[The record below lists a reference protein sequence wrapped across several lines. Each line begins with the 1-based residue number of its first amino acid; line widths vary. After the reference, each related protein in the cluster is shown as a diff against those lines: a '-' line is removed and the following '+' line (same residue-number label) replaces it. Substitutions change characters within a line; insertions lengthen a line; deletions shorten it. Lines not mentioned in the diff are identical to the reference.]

1 VSKATTNQFRAF
13 PKSRISRGLLGAVTA
28 PIRRSWEYIPSPWR
42 QRSFGLAY
50 GRLLHKL
57 VCLQAD
63 RKQYFATFFLRNRPE
78 LELLCRL
85 IDQKPRGSRLD
96 LCVLACSKGAEVYSI
111 AWAIRCARPD
121 LQLNI
126 HAIDISPEITKF
138 AAQGVYSL
146 ASSDALPSRDQA
158 AAKGRS
164 DIGWNTSLHQ
174 NAWMFER
181 MTKPEIDSMFEVEDD
196 QAKIRTWLKRGITWL
211 AGDACDPNLRD
222 QIRAQ
227 DIVVANRFLCHMAPP
242 AAQNCLRNIG
252 RLVTPGGYLFI
263 CGVDLDVRTAVALEL
278 GWIPV
283 PDLVRE
289 IHEGDASITSGWPL
303 EYWGLEPFDERRPSW
318 AIRFAS
324 VFQIGNAAEIAES
337 AHLGHSIVQAEL

>member
-1 VSKATTNQFRAF
+1 MSKSTTNQFQSF
-13 PKSRISRGLLGAVTA
+13 PNSRISRRLLGAVIA
-28 PIRRSWEYIPSPWR
+28 PIRRSWKYIPSSWR

-57 VCLQAD
+57 VCLQAE

-78 LELLCRL
+78 LELLSRL
-85 IDQKPRGSRLD
+85 LEQKPRGSRLD

-111 AWAIRCARPD
+111 AWAIRSARPD

-146 ASSDALPSRDQA
+146 ASSEALPSDDQG

-164 DIGWNTSLHQ
+164 NIGWNTSLHQ

-181 MTKPEIDSMFEVEDD
+181 MTKTEIDSMFEVEDD
-196 QAKIRTWLKRGITWL
+196 QARIRTSLKQGITWL

-222 QIRAQ
+222 QIGSQ

-242 AAQNCLRNIG
+242 AAQKCLRNIG
-252 RLVTPGGYLFI
+252 RLVKPGGHLFV
-263 CGVDLDVRTAVALEL
+263 CGVDLDVRTAVALDL
-278 GWIPV
+278 GWNPV
-283 PDLVRE
+283 RDLVRE

-303 EYWGLEPFDERRPSW
+303 EYWGLEPLDERHPSW
-318 AIRFAS
+318 AIRFVS
-324 VFQIGNAAEIAES
+324 VFQIGNAASSREVT
-337 AHLGHSIVQAEL
+337 HLDHSVVHTEV